1 MSRWFP
7 PLRSADAAAGLSE
20 DLASFSFTGTFVSS
34 AKGSPFK
41 RKRIIARTMPE
52 ILEQASREKRLA
64 ALASVGSAIVLVS
77 LKVFLAVLTG
87 SLGIL
92 SEALHSILDLAAAVI
107 TYLSVR
113 VADKP
118 ADAQHLYGH
127 GKVENFSAF
136 VETGLLLLT
145 ALYIVWEAIHR
156 LLFHGVHIRPSL
168 MAIGILALGMGV
180 DYFRARAL
188 NRVAR
193 KYPSEALEAD
203 ALHFSTDVWSTFVV
217 ILGIT
222 GAWIGMRFGIAWLG
236 TLDAVAAL
244 GVAGVIVWIGTRLGR
259 RTVDALLDV
268 APSGLR
274 ERISTEVDETEGV
287 LRTERV
293 RVRRAGQRYF
303 VDVTIS
309 VPRTASL
316 EQAHAASEAVE
327 RRIGRIV
334 PADVVVHV
342 EPRARSNED
351 LFEKIR
357 AIAQRRGL
365 AVHELSAHQ
374 FDGRLFIELHLE
386 VDEGS
391 SLREAHRRATE
402 LEEEIRM
409 ATDPGARVNIHIEPL
424 GAKIGGAEEMKELS
438 RSVQEFLNSLQSEYH
453 ELVDCHEV
461 HVRSVDHKIL
471 VSCHCAMDGGL
482 PITEVHD
489 ITAALEDRVKERFP
503 QIFRLTIH
511 PEPVEES

>member
-1 MSRWFP
+1 M
-7 PLRSADAAAGLSE
+7 A
-20 DLASFSFTGTFVSS
+20 
-34 AKGSPFK
+34 
-41 RKRIIARTMPE
+41 E
-52 ILEQASREKRLA
+52 ILGLATREKRLA
-64 ALASVGSAIVLVS
+64 ALTSIGSAIVLVG
-77 LKVFLAVLTG
+77 LKVFLAIITG

-92 SEALHSILDLAAAVI
+92 SEALHSILDFIAAVI
-107 TYLSVR
+107 TYLSVQ

-127 GKVENFSAF
+127 GKVESFSAF

-145 ALYIVWEAIHR
+145 ALYIIWEAAQR
-156 LLFHGVHIRPSL
+156 LLFHAVHIRPSL
-168 MAIGILALGMGV
+168 TAILILGIGMGV
-180 DYFRARAL
+180 DYYRARAL
-188 NRVAR
+188 QRVAN

-203 ALHFSTDVWSTFVV
+203 ALHFSTDVWSTLVV

-222 GAWIGMRFGIAWLG
+222 GAWLGMKFNLEWL
-236 TLDAVAAL
+236 TKLDAIAAL
-244 GVAGVIVWIGTRLGR
+244 GVAGVIIWIGSRLGM

-274 ERISTEVDETEGV
+274 EQIADAVEKTEGV
-287 LRTERV
+287 LHTERV

-316 EQAHAASEAVE
+316 EQAHSASDAVE
-327 RRIGRIV
+327 RRIAQIV

-342 EPRARSNED
+342 EPRAPTNEP
-351 LFEKIR
+351 LFDTVR

-386 VDEGS
+386 VDEAS
-391 SLREAHRRATE
+391 SLREAHRQASL
-402 LEEEIRM
+402 LEEDIRRG
-409 ATDPGARVNIHIEPL
+409 TQPGARVNIHIEPA
-424 GAKIGGAEEMKELS
+424 GAKIAGAEELKDLS
-438 RSVQEFLNSLQSEYH
+438 RSVQNFLNSLQSEYH
-453 ELVDCHEV
+453 ELVDCHDV

-489 ITAALEDRVKERFP
+489 VTAALEDRVKECFP
-503 QIFRLTIH
+503 QIFRVTIH